1 MVATRETRMHSPDR
15 AQLSLHTACTR
26 SFGSL
31 ELEEKIIYLAYSQPD
46 RHSSVESSFEK
57 SAFLSFKNET
67 IQSVPS
73 ASRSLSIET
82 PYKRSA
88 SGPRRVPVKRILA
101 APPNFCGHGRRYT
114 RPIARVCTFIVTRR
128 ASIAIT
134 SGVYL
139 IRREK
144 SEKRRGVGAEYSE
157 IITTENPGR
166 EEIIGR

>member
-1 MVATRETRMHSPDR
+1 MHSPDR

-31 ELEEKIIYLAYSQPD
+31 ELEEKIIYLAYSQQPD
-46 RHSSVESSFEK
+46 RYSSVESSFEK

-73 ASRSLSIET
+73 TSRSLSIET

-157 IITTENPGR
+157 IITTENLGR